1 MELRHELEG
10 RFCRGEVRLRT
21 GEWHSILGET
31 YWKRDAVPKLE
42 ERYQPEIDPAY
53 DPEDP
58 YCYGGKLFFGE
69 DVHRQINLGE
79 RVVETKM
86 DCGCRATEAM
96 ANEEDRRYAI
106 LHWLTH
112 RSVNAELL
120 ELDGEYSRVL
130 SEQQRAECSA
140 AIDHILNRMSCQ
152 DSAHTEFHVHP
163 WLSPDVGCR
172 RPWLEA
178 LRNILKDWEGFLEWD
193 PRGNWG
199 PLHKVDFA
207 ELSDLDYRTVELA
220 IL

>member
-1 MELRHELEG
+1 
-10 RFCRGEVRLRT
+10 
-21 GEWHSILGET
+21 
-31 YWKRDAVPKLE
+31 
-42 ERYQPEIDPAY
+42 
-53 DPEDP
+53 
-58 YCYGGKLFFGE
+58 
-69 DVHRQINLGE
+69 
-79 RVVETKM
+79 
-86 DCGCRATEAM
+86 M

-106 LHWLTH
+106 LHWLMH

-152 DSAHTEFHVHP
+152 DSAHTEFHAHP

-193 PRGNWG
+193 PRSNWG

-207 ELSDLDYRTVELA
+207 ELSDLDYCTVELV
-220 IL
+220 ILSFWIQFCLEHLGFYPAALLPTPDVPPFICSSHR